1 VLWSTGENHRIYSVS
16 VSGGTPQLIAIDANY
31 LPTMLATDGTFVY
44 WVQNDGPEVRRA
56 LLDGGSGSGGASA
69 GQLVSQVPN
78 GTAGWGRLV
87 VRDGLVFWVT
97 SDYPAGVWL
106 ANADG
111 TSPNVIEVAITQ
123 SSRGI
128 AVDDEYVYWSDTTP
142 GVIQRLK
149 RTDIGSAVTPDTVAS
164 GENQPTDLAVDETH
178 IYWLGYSTVRAAP
191 KQGGTATDLA
201 VSQYQPWEIAL
212 DDTFVYWTDQAPGA
226 TGAVRKVA
234 KGGGTN
240 FDVVTVENEPA
251 GLAQNCD
258 TLFYVN
264 FGTSIIS
271 LVSK

>member
-111 TSPNVIEVAITQ
+111 TSLQQFLQQFP
-123 SSRGI
+123 
-128 AVDDEYVYWSDTTP
+128 
-142 GVIQRLK
+142 RL
-149 RTDIGSAVTPDTVAS
+149 S
-164 GENQPTDLAVDETH
+164 
-178 IYWLGYSTVRAAP
+178 
-191 KQGGTATDLA
+191 
-201 VSQYQPWEIAL
+201 
-212 DDTFVYWTDQAPGA
+212 
-226 TGAVRKVA
+226 
-234 KGGGTN
+234 
-240 FDVVTVENEPA
+240 PA
-251 GLAQNCD
+251 
-258 TLFYVN
+258 
-264 FGTSIIS
+264 
-271 LVSK
+271 